1 MSCVC
6 RLQFPD
12 WSYLEDNSSYDNS
25 WCDDR
30 IFNLAFVLSG
40 GLGVGRGLLWHCLD
54 IGYGGNARLCCVA
67 EQCPCFAAHLRPE
80 VVTPLWPYSGTYGT
94 ALSKH

>member
-1 MSCVC
+1 MKRVC
-6 RLQFPD
+6 CPQFPD

-40 GLGVGRGLLWHCLD
+40 GCGAWAPVAWF
-54 IGYGGNARLCCVA
+54 GYGGNIARLLCCRAMSLLRGAPEAGGGDAAVA
-67 EQCPCFAAHLRPE
+67 LLGHLRHCPQ
-80 VVTPLWPYSGTYGT
+80 
-94 ALSKH
+94 

>member
-6 RLQFPD
+6 CLQFPD

-40 GLGVGRGLLWHCLD
+40 GSGVVGWGLDMEEILPGCVVLQS
-54 IGYGGNARLCCVA
+54 NAPASR
-67 EQCPCFAAHLRPE
+67 R
-80 VVTPLWPYSGTYGT
+80 T
-94 ALSKH
+94 